1 MGLSVHLTRRGPTF
15 GEARDFLGLAVLAL
29 PLALVLARFEAVNLF
44 VAHLAAVPAGAQLT
58 LLALLVAVVVVAV
71 VAPVASFSVL
81 LVALVA
87 SGLLVTLSSCK
98 PRRHSDHLA
107 LTLG

>member
-71 VAPVASFSVL
+71 VALIPAVASFSVL

-87 SGLLVTLSSCK
+87 CSLSVTLALCK
-98 PRRHSDHLA
+98 TR
-107 LTLG
+107 G

>member
-1 MGLSVHLTRRGPTF
+1 MGLL
-15 GEARDFLGLAVLAL
+15 
-29 PLALVLARFEAVNLF
+29 
-44 VAHLAAVPAGAQLT
+44 VAHLAAVVAGAQLP
-58 LLALLVAVVVVAV
+58 LLALLVASVVVVAV
-71 VAPVASFSVL
+71 VVVAPAVASFSVL